1 MPSYAAN
8 RMQPRSLV
16 LSKEICERATDAM
29 ACPWPSAAKRTTK
42 AGTQRGR
49 CLPSATLRRHTRSRQ
64 RPACRWPR
72 RARGRARGQR
82 MSLGREFLFVFATS
96 GERGLSCAC
105 LGQANDA
112 KHEHGTEASD
122 KQSCCDKADNAARA
136 AAVADGMMR
145 ASTPKCH
152 RHRSAPAALS
162 CRATAADSLA
172 VALSALAAPTESEL
186 LPPSRLAPFA
196 CHASVVSVGAAGS
209 SLREPREACGAH
221 ARCIIDSVS

>member
-1 MPSYAAN
+1 
-8 RMQPRSLV
+8 
-16 LSKEICERATDAM
+16 M
-29 ACPWPSAAKRTTK
+29 AKRAKRTTK

-112 KHEHGTEASD
+112 KHEHGAEASD

-152 RHRSAPAALS
+152 RHRSAGTQLPSDS
-162 CRATAADSLA
+162 CRQSRGRSQCAGCSDRVGTAATISTRA
-172 VALSALAAPTESEL
+172 VRVPRVRRVRRRRQIQ
-186 LPPSRLAPFA
+186 PP
-196 CHASVVSVGAAGS
+196 
-209 SLREPREACGAH
+209 
-221 ARCIIDSVS
+221 